1 MNATLGQE
9 MWLVE
14 EIVHAED
21 CALCVNARHGCSCGA
36 RPAWVLCVPFARFS
50 DGSGAPGIV
59 DGTVRVLKEGTRV
72 EVEG

>member
-1 MNATLGQE
+1 VIATLGAE
-9 MWLVE
+9 MWLVQ
-14 EIVHAED
+14 ED
-21 CALCVNARHGCSCGA
+21 G
-36 RPAWVLCVPFARFS
+36 AWVLCVPFARFS